1 MREEKLDLLKGTLD
15 LLVLQKRHAFGVTIN
30 RARGDILCRTIA
42 QVRTAAVGIT
52 TAQRETTIP
61 TPAKMDT
68 QAPINL
74 GGKSWKEKAARGP
87 SHLL

>member
-1 MREEKLDLLKGTLD
+1 MLR
-15 LLVLQKRHAFGVTIN
+15 
-30 RARGDILCRTIA
+30 RTIA